1 MFSQRTSTYRFL
13 SGRDCSCQNPTPCI
27 SSCIIVP
34 LWLQPGPSDSF
45 WPTCVLQYWRP
56 TADQHLISKIVVNI
70 RLGLGMIDYEILLRD
85 SELIAKMLKE
95 LCLDNI
101 IFYKHSVTC
110 CTELEKKFSNELTRH
125 RYPLEVWETSEQKNL
140 VPGLFTL
147 YCKLLCDCFKC
158 LLKKNYFLQ
167 HHEFR
172 QQILKLVWSIWKY
185 LWNETDHEMLTA
197 VLAKFLWTLNFI
209 FASSHGKLSPVL
221 FQVTNYI
228 FNLTKMQKGLFY
240 SGAKF
245 SSTKIRI
252 SSW

>member
-85 SELIAKMLKE
+85 SELIAKILKE

-101 IFYKHSVTC
+101 IFYKHSVRFTC

-147 YCKLLCDCFKC
+147 YCKLLCDGFKC
-158 LLKKNYFLQ
+158 LLKKQLFLTTSWIWTTNFEAGVK
-167 HHEFR
+167 H
-172 QQILKLVWSIWKY
+172 LKVFVKWNWS
-185 LWNETDHEMLTA
+185 WN
-197 VLAKFLWTLNFI
+197 VNRSVGKISLNFEFYFREFSWEI
-209 FASSHGKLSPVL
+209 VSSVISG
-221 FQVTNYI
+221 NY
-228 FNLTKMQKGLFY
+228 LYL
-240 SGAKF
+240 
-245 SSTKIRI
+245 
-252 SSW
+252 

>member
-110 CTELEKKFSNELTRH
+110 CTELEKKILERTNKASISPRSLRNKWTKELGTGIIH
-125 RYPLEVWETSEQKNL
+125 II
-140 VPGLFTL
+140 
-147 YCKLLCDCFKC
+147 
-158 LLKKNYFLQ
+158 LQ
-167 HHEFR
+167 
-172 QQILKLVWSIWKY
+172 
-185 LWNETDHEMLTA
+185 
-197 VLAKFLWTLNFI
+197 
-209 FASSHGKLSPVL
+209 ASVRL
-221 FQVTNYI
+221 FQ
-228 FNLTKMQKGLFY
+228 M
-240 SGAKF
+240 
-245 SSTKIRI
+245 SS
-252 SSW
+252 